1 MNKIYLYIIGCI
13 VLGGI
18 LVCTGCLSTN
28 SSIVHT
34 PSSSPVFPGN
44 ITTVPATT
52 RSIQYSDTQ
61 ATNTTSDAQ
70 VNAYSSA
77 SYTWT
82 PSVPEINTSICPSPT
97 LIFNNS
103 QPITQL
109 QPGNFFFST
118 PYSNGTIPL
127 GGIVYHSQRFTR
139 VFDATGKQIMIIN
152 DSESITYSPAGPIS
166 TSYTAG
172 LQGDAIPVDENNN
185 ITIIYSPGLSIC
197 EGTVITLP
205 GVKPPVQDFE
215 MH

>member
-34 PSSSPVFPGN
+34 PSLSPVFPVILQQFLQRRGAFN
-44 ITTVPATT
+44 IQTLKQL
-52 RSIQYSDTQ
+52 IQHPTLKGQCIFVCNLQSRLLQD
-61 ATNTTSDAQ
+61 
-70 VNAYSSA
+70 
-77 SYTWT
+77 
-82 PSVPEINTSICPSPT
+82 PKINTSICPSPT

-109 QPGNFFFST
+109 QPWGFFFLHT
-118 PYSNGTIPL
+118 VFKCTIPL

-152 DSESITYSPAGPIS
+152 DSESITYSPGRTHIDKL
-166 TSYTAG
+166 YG
-172 LQGDAIPVDENNN
+172 R
-185 ITIIYSPGLSIC
+185 
-197 EGTVITLP
+197 
-205 GVKPPVQDFE
+205 PPRRCDTGR
-215 MH
+215 